1 MTQSWLNWPSLLV
14 AMVTQP
20 GAVLTKLEEREPEV
34 GGRQQTD
41 RATTEDE
48 NTLIT
53 LIDNLW

>member
-1 MTQSWLNWPSLLV
+1 
-14 AMVTQP
+14 MVRRT

-53 LIDNLW
+53 LIDSLW